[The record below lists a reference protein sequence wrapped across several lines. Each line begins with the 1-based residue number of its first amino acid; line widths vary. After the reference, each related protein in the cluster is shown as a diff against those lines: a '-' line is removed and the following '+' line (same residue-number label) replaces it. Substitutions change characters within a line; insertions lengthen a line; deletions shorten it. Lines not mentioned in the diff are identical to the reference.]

1 MTEVHVAVGSYVVDA
16 LEPAERAEF
25 ETHLTGC
32 ERCQHEVA
40 EYTEVVAELAKLTAE
55 PAPAELR
62 GSILSA
68 ISEVPQMIP
77 DTVVRLHKH
86 GSLAATS
93 APGGGTSTLPGGG
106 DDAHPVVTHEVA
118 PLEEHPSVVPD
129 WSWSVP
135 LDDEQVEVK
144 ARRDRRSRR
153 ILSAVAAAAVLVAL
167 FLGGQVYSLT
177 QRNQEQEAVRQAQVA
192 ATQAETEV
200 LTASDSLVYKATVDG
215 AAVRYV
221 VSKDRNQ
228 GLFLATNL
236 PDPGPNAV
244 YQLWTLKNGIPTSAG
259 LLPKGGTVRQLFALG
274 EADIVAVTREP
285 SPAGSASPTRPT
297 LSDTTL

>member
-1 MTEVHVAVGSYVVDA
+1 MTEVHVSVGSYVVDA
-16 LEPAERAEF
+16 LEPAERVEF

-32 ERCQHEVA
+32 ESCQHEVA

-62 GSILSA
+62 TSILSA
-68 ISEVPQMIP
+68 IGEVPQLIP

-86 GSLAATS
+86 GSLAAS
-93 APGGGTSTLPGGG
+93 SSPGGGTSTLPGG

-118 PLEEHPSVVPD
+118 PLEEHPSVIPD

-135 LDDEQVEVK
+135 FDDEQAEIA
-144 ARRDRRSRR
+144 ARRNRRTRR
-153 ILSAVAAAAVLVAL
+153 ILSALAAAAVLVAL

-177 QRNQEQEAVRQAQVA
+177 QRNQQQEAARQAQVA
-192 ATQAETEV
+192 RAQAETEV
-200 LTASDSLVYKATVDG
+200 LMAPDARRYGASVDG
-215 AAVRYV
+215 ANVRYV
-221 VSKDRNQ
+221 VSKGRNEA
-228 GLFLATNL
+228 LFLATDL

-244 YQLWTLKNGIPTSAG
+244 YQLWTSKDGTPTSAG

-274 EADIVAVTREP
+274 EADTFAVTREP
-285 SPAGSASPTRPT
+285 SPTGSASPTGPI